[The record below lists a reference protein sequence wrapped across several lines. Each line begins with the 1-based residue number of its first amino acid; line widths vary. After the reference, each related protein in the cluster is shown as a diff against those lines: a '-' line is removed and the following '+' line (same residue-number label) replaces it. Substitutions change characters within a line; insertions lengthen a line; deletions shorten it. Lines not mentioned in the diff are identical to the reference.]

1 MMEANSVEF
10 ISPTPS
16 LHSYIV
22 VNKIVEIIAERIK
35 ALPNHHNLR
44 LSLDLVLFIC
54 NLIENLC
61 YENDIKAKDQS
72 PNFKRDLALNVFK
85 HLDWVKEDDKQFL
98 LNSVQFLWSSGRIKK
113 LSFWKRVWSKA
124 RRFLG
129 MLKG

>member
-1 MMEANSVEF
+1 MEANSVDF

-35 ALPNHHNLR
+35 ALPNYHTLR
-44 LSLDLVLFIC
+44 LSLDLVLLIC

-61 YENDIKAKDQS
+61 YENDIKAKDQ
-72 PNFKRDLALNVFK
+72 PVNFKRDLAVNVFK
-85 HLDWVKEDDKQFL
+85 TLDWVKEDDKQFL
-98 LNSVQFLWSSGRIKK
+98 LNSIQFLWSSGRIKK
-113 LSFWKRVWSKA
+113 LSLWKRVWGKL
-124 RRFLG
+124 RHFLG

>member
-1 MMEANSVEF
+1 MEANSVDF

-35 ALPNHHNLR
+35 SLPNHHNLR

-61 YENDIKAKDQS
+61 YENDIKAKDQ
-72 PNFKRDLALNVFK
+72 PANFKRELAMNVYR
-85 HLDWVKEDDKQFL
+85 HLDWIKEDDKQFL
-98 LNSVQFLWSSGRIKK
+98 LNSIQFLWSSGRIKK
-113 LSFWKRVWSKA
+113 ISFWKRVWS
-124 RRFLG
+124 RLRHFLG
-129 MLKG
+129 MLKA